1 MLRKRRSQV
10 HLHEEAQAAFRSKDH
25 RQLVRA
31 THASSKR
38 LARPTKLS
46 MRSFW
51 TCAKRMIRSGGW
63 AIRQVAREGVDG
75 SYGGSCR
82 DLASHL
88 TSQGERGPVRSF
100 SLECG
105 SRPRGPPST
114 LLFDIFIDDLVAG
127 LHDTCSE
134 HGICM
139 GQTDVASLLYA
150 DDANAI
156 LHPNGLQS

>member
-1 MLRKRRSQV
+1 
-10 HLHEEAQAAFRSKDH
+10 
-25 RQLVRA
+25 
-31 THASSKR
+31 
-38 LARPTKLS
+38 

-63 AIRQVAREGVDG
+63 AIRKLLERCGKLWRVL
-75 SYGGSCR
+75 R
-82 DLASHL
+82 DLAVKS
-88 TSQGERGPVRSF
+88 TSQVGERGPVRSF

-105 SRPRGPPST
+105 SRPGPLST

-139 GQTDVASLLYA
+139 GQTDVATCYMRMMRMHYPSQWLA
-150 DDANAI
+150 KVDG
-156 LHPNGLQS
+156 LHPHLAQQMADAREFHQRAGDGFHLGG